1 MAWDNIYIL
10 GFERMNDE
18 TINIGNISTV
28 ATWLGIILYPLIVK
42 YGIDIDQETVTTF
55 IYTLIVIII
64 AVWSSYNPN
73 TFGFLKNDK
82 VSCNCGDDEI
92 LNDEYTLD
100 PNDDMGDDR

>member
-1 MAWDNIYIL
+1 
-10 GFERMNDE
+10 MNDE

-28 ATWLGIILYPLIVK
+28 ATWLGILLYPMIVK

-73 TFGFLKNDK
+73 TFGFLHNKP
-82 VSCNCGDDEI
+82 SCTCGDDEI
-92 LNDEYTLD
+92 LNDEYTVD
-100 PNDDMGDDR
+100 PNDDGDV